1 LHNIDIK
8 LDKLNLFNLV
18 NNKELHVEKITT
30 YNGTFDIFKDKTLA
44 IPVNKRVPMPQD
56 ALKTLDLEVAID
68 SVEVENL
75 RINFTSRL
83 NASNPEGS
91 INFQEINATVSNI
104 VNTESAIIRNP
115 YTIISATTKIMGQG
129 QLDADFNFDLSDE
142 HNGFIFDAHL
152 ASMEAK
158 SFSNILEALAFVKIE
173 SGKINSLKLE
183 AQGDSYYALGSML
196 FKYNNLKVSTINK
209 KNLKTKGMG
218 KVIKSF
224 FANAF
229 VVKKNNPAFKFFPRD
244 GAMYYER
251 DPQKIVID
259 YVTKTA
265 ISGLVS
271 SIGGRDARKD
281 IKKIQKESKKQKD
294 DERKAFKKAKRSVGN

>member
-1 LHNIDIK
+1 SLK
-8 LDKLNLFNLV
+8 KLNLFNLV
-18 NNKELHVEKITT
+18 NNKELHIEKIST
-30 YNGTFDIFKDKTLA
+30 YNGTFDIFKDKTLP

-56 ALKTLDLEVAID
+56 ALKNLDLAIAID

-91 INFQEINATVSNI
+91 INFQELNATVSNI
-104 VNTESAIIRNP
+104 VNTESAILENP
-115 YTIISATTKIMGQG
+115 YTIVSASTKIMGQG
-129 QLDADFNFDLSDE
+129 QLDANFNFDFSDE

-152 ASMEAK
+152 ESMEAQA
-158 SFSNILEALAFVKIE
+158 FNNILEALAFVKVE
-173 SGKINSLKLE
+173 SGQIKDLKLE
-183 AQGDSYYALGSML
+183 AQGDNYYAIGNML
-196 FKYNNLKVSTINK
+196 FEYNNLKVSTINK

-218 KVIKSF
+218 TAIITF

-229 VVKKNNPAFKFFPRD
+229 VVKKNNPAFKFFPRE

-251 DPQKIVID
+251 DPQKVVID

-265 ISGLVS
+265 ISGLIS
-271 SIGGRDARKD
+271 SIGARNVSKD
-281 IKKIQKESKKQKD
+281 IKKKQKAEKKQMD
-294 DERKAFKKAKRSVGN
+294 DERKALKKASKKSVSD